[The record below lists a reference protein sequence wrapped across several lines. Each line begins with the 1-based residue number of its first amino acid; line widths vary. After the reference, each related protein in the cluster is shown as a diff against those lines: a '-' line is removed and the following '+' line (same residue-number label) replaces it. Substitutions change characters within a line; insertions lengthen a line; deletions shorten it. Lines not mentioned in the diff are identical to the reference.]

1 MGKKLSQQKN
11 YDSPPKSSKENIK
24 KDGRRFGTKVKTNES
39 VD

>member
-24 KDGRRFGTKVKTNES
+24 KAGWAQVWNQSQNK
-39 VD
+39 